1 MLDYF
6 KTNDSRKTSEQ
17 EYYIKI
23 EVYTFP
29 DVTQRPRSSIK
40 HEHIYIYNA
49 TRMYISTFTTYSH
62 YMLFITCKRC
72 LIFNEL
78 NTKLKRH

>member
-40 HEHIYIYNA
+40 HEHIYI
-49 TRMYISTFTTYSH
+49 TLPVCTY
-62 YMLFITCKRC
+62 LLLLLTLITCYLLHAKGV
-72 LIFNEL
+72 
-78 NTKLKRH
+78 